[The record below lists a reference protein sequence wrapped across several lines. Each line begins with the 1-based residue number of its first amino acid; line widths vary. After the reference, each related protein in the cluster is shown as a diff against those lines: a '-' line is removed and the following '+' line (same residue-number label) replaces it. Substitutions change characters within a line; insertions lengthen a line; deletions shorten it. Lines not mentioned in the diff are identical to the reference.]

1 MNDRMTKIEEEGEKK
16 DKNISDKYTR
26 AIMEISALRPE
37 R

>member
-1 MNDRMTKIEEEGEKK
+1 MTKIEEEGEKK

-26 AIMEISALRPE
+26 AIMEISALRAE